1 MTRQLA
7 WGMQQLAGVAAA
19 VSLPSERFW
28 PPLVV
33 SPGKSRSAR
42 GAMWW
47 VKAASTWLG

>member
-1 MTRQLA
+1 MARRLG
-7 WGMQQLAGVAAA
+7 WGMQQLAGAAAA
-19 VSLPSERFW
+19 VSLPSVRFW

-42 GAMWW
+42 GAMRW